1 MIYFDSAATS
11 FQKPAAVRRA
21 VLSAMEGMSS
31 PARGDYLPARRAAE
45 TLYRCREEAAALF
58 GMENSEN
65 VVFTFN
71 ATHALNI
78 AIRSLIK
85 DGDRVVLS
93 GYEHNAVTRC
103 LAAFENLETAVAMA
117 PRFYKNAM
125 AEAFDCL
132 ITKDTAA
139 VICTHVSNVFG
150 FVLPVDEIAEMC
162 KGRGVPLIV
171 DAAQSA
177 GAIAVDAKKWQA
189 AFIAMPGHKGLLGPQ
204 GTGLLLCGEAAQP
217 LLYGGT
223 GSESLKQK
231 MPHFLPDRLE
241 AGTHNVPGI
250 AGLLEGIRFV
260 KETGFTAIEN
270 KKEKLVNAFAKTME
284 GAPRCHL
291 FLPPVGQRRS
301 GVVSA
306 VFQGMECEEMASRL
320 ARRGICVRAGYHCA
334 PLAHATAG
342 TWESGTV
349 RFSFSPFNTVA
360 EAIGGAETVRDI
372 LLRSR

>member
-21 VLSAMEGMSS
+21 VLEAMEKMSS
-31 PARGDYLPARRAAE
+31 PARGDYLPARRGAE
-45 TLYRCREEAAALF
+45 TLYRCREEAASFF

-78 AIRSLIK
+78 AIRSLVK
-85 DGDRVVLS
+85 DGDRVVIS

-103 LAAFENLETAVAMA
+103 LASFENLEVAVAKA
-117 PRFYKNAM
+117 PLFDRTTM
-125 AEAFDCL
+125 AEAFDRL
-132 ITKDTAA
+132 ITRDTAA

-150 FVLPVDEIAEMC
+150 FVLPIEEIAEMC
-162 KGRGVPLIV
+162 RVRGVPLVV
-171 DAAQSA
+171 DASQSA
-177 GAIAVDAKKWQA
+177 GSMAVDMKKWQA
-189 AFIAMPGHKGLLGPQ
+189 AFVAMPGHKGLFGPQ
-204 GTGLLLCGEAAQP
+204 GTGLLLCGGAAQP

-223 GSESLKQK
+223 GSGSLKQE
-231 MPHFLPDRLE
+231 MPDFLPDRLE

-250 AGLLEGIRFV
+250 AGLLQGMRYIKGFS
-260 KETGFTAIEN
+260 FTAIEN
-270 KKEKLVNAFAKTME
+270 KKENLVKTFADAVS
-284 GAPRCHL
+284 GATRCRL
-291 FLPPVGQRRS
+291 FLPPRGQRCS

-306 VFQGMECEEMASRL
+306 VFQGLECEEMAGEL

-342 TWESGTV
+342 TLNGGTV
-349 RFSFSPFNTVA
+349 RFSFSPFNTREEVLR
-360 EAIGGAETVRDI
+360 GAETVRDI
-372 LLRSR
+372 LLRRC